1 MQRISFCFANWIGW
15 RWRAALPRQVL
26 RMASS
31 RQQKRQNFRRS
42 PAAKLLPERS
52 EQLLEIE
59 HSLFESAEYLAMQPE
74 ANSKPSPH
82 LPAVGSHSAQPG
94 LLLEMPQSRANS
106 LPKHFGPVAVA
117 KTRARQSE
125 LRPSLSRDSHA

>member
-1 MQRISFCFANWIGW
+1 
-15 RWRAALPRQVL
+15 
-26 RMASS
+26 MASS

-42 PAAKLLPERS
+42 PAAKLLQERS

-59 HSLFESAEYLAMQPE
+59 HSLFESAEYLAMQPVQPE

-82 LPAVGSHSAQPG
+82 LRGVGSHSAQLS

-106 LPKHFGPVAVA
+106 LPKHFGPLAVA
-117 KTRARQSE
+117 KTRARQPEPQS
-125 LRPSLSRDSHA
+125 SWSRESRA